1 MPLLEAD
8 IIQTT
13 RCNVCK
19 MQRIEDAIIWWEVWS
34 SDNHFI
40 FAKISL
46 PVVKTKA
53 YVCGIEHLF
62 KLLNEVVR
70 EN

>member
-1 MPLLEAD
+1 MPSLEAD
-8 IIQTT
+8 IIQTVL
-13 RCNVCK
+13 CKVCK
-19 MQRIEDAIIWWEVWS
+19 KQRAGDSNNWWEVWS
-34 SDNHFI
+34 NDGHFI